1 MMAQKNVQELRE
13 AARRYCDMC
22 ANGCDTEIEEFM
34 LLAGEFEREAKS
46 HEVRQNSDRAVDR
59 LAP

>member
-1 MMAQKNVQELRE
+1 MAQKNVQELRE
-13 AARRYCDMC
+13 TARKYREMC
-22 ANGCDTEIEEFM
+22 ANGCDTELEEFK

-46 HEVRQNSDRAVDR
+46 LEVRQNSDGAVDC